1 MVVEHKL
8 MGTLRKVSGEEQQRE
23 AELLLLIHERA
34 EQSGPR
40 PSPRRP
46 DPPDTVLTTSE
57 VFLRPTKENWYS
69 LQDRMSPTSTEL
81 RFHL

>member
-1 MVVEHKL
+1 MPSNLKWVCK
-8 MGTLRKVSGEEQQRE
+8 RE
-23 AELLLLIHERA
+23 TELLLPLIHERA
-34 EQSGPR
+34 DGPAGGF
-40 PSPRRP
+40 PLPADGRP
-46 DPPDTVLTTSE
+46 DLPDTVLTTSE